1 MRSILIILVFL
12 TVSCSKSDSINNT
25 IDNSNNDNNSDEER
39 TTFYLSSSSGNDN
52 SNGSQSNP
60 WKSLSKISNIEF
72 SEGDSIF
79 FKKGDTFTGHFKITG
94 SGSQDKPIV
103 ITSFGSSNNK
113 PIITGSGSNISG
125 GDFQEAI
132 YVNNSDNIYAN

>member
-12 TVSCSKSDSINNT
+12 TVSFSCSKSDSINNSNDNSNNSSN
-25 IDNSNNDNNSDEER
+25 DNSNNDNNSDEER

-79 FKKGDTFTGHFKITG
+79 LKKVIHSLAILKSLVQGHKI
-94 SGSQDKPIV
+94 
-103 ITSFGSSNNK
+103 NRLL
-113 PIITGSGSNISG
+113 
-125 GDFQEAI
+125 
-132 YVNNSDNIYAN
+132 